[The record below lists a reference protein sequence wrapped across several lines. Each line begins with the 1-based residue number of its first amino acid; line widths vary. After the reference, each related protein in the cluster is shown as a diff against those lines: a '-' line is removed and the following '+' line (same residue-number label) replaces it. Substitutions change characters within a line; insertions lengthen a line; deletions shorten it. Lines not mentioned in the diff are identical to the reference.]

1 MHVLDEKKLLPL
13 LVIGIFSILSLFIYL
28 DKVLILLAVV
38 LFLCFDFVLYKLVKV
53 RLEIRMVFY
62 LLLLFIVLEQT
73 AGLDDSQN
81 QLKSLLNNIQKI
93 GLSAA
98 LFITVIKNRLPAVKE
113 VKIFTVLAVGFIT
126 VNFISTMTT
135 YHDLKIFISTT
146 LDYCKYFILVFIVLY
161 SRFNDE
167 DILKLLKLYS
177 PIIIIGF
184 ILALLQFMGIER
196 FFDMFRGIYNIQI
209 RSGIYRSIGFF
220 PYPIEFANYSCVLFC
235 LYYYLNKY
243 KYNNNFLLFISAI
256 LVLNILLT
264 GTRVT
269 LLALI
274 ATLILNS
281 FKSFKQALKISFFL
295 LILLLIMN
303 NFFNLKEVISDTK
316 TEYSSSTL
324 SPREYYIT
332 KGFDVLADYPLFGI
346 GFNTYGT
353 RYYRDIT
360 GDMIFNKYEVHAF
373 DWVKLSTTDTFVA
386 QILPEFGII
395 GVLLIILSCIFVYRR
410 YRYISKVDM
419 SNRAYLYIIIA
430 CLILSLNSSQVLFN
444 PHVGSLFW
452 ISIGMILSNY
462 IRVKLLEKNNLS
474 NPGSSLN

>member
-1 MHVLDEKKLLPL
+1 MHVLEEKKLLPL

-28 DKVLILLAVV
+28 DKALILLAIA

-62 LLLLFIVLEQT
+62 LLLLFIALEQT
-73 AGLDDSQN
+73 AGLDESQN

-93 GLSAA
+93 GLLAA
-98 LFITVIKNRLPAVKE
+98 LFITVVKNRLPAVKE
-113 VKIFTVLAVGFIT
+113 VRIFTVLAVSFIT
-126 VNFISTMTT
+126 INFISTMTT
-135 YHDLKIFISTT
+135 YHDFKIFISTT
-146 LDYCKYFILVFIVLY
+146 LDYCKYFTLVFIILY
-161 SRFNDE
+161 SRFDDK

-184 ILALLQFMGIER
+184 IIALLQFMGIER

-243 KYNNNFLLFISAI
+243 KYNNKFLLFISII

-281 FKSFKQALKISFFL
+281 FKSIKQALKISFFL
-295 LILLLIMN
+295 LILVIIMN
-303 NFFNLKEVISDTK
+303 SFFNLKEMISDTK
-316 TEYSSSTL
+316 MEYSSSTL

-332 KGFDVLADYPLFGI
+332 KGFDVFADYPVFGI

-360 GDMIFNKYEVHAF
+360 GDMIFNKYDVHAF
-373 DWVKLSTTDTFVA
+373 DWFKLSTTDTFVA
-386 QILPEFGII
+386 QILPEFGSI
-395 GVLLIILSCIFVYRR
+395 GVILIILSCIFVYRR
-410 YRYISKVDM
+410 YRYLNKIDM
-419 SNRAYLYIIIA
+419 SNRAYFYIIIS

-452 ISIGMILSNY
+452 ISVGMILSNY
-462 IRVKLLEKNNLS
+462 IRVKLLEKNNPS

>member
-28 DKVLILLAVV
+28 DKALILLAIV
-38 LFLCFDFVLYKLVKV
+38 LFLCFDFMLYKLAKA

-62 LLLLFIVLEQT
+62 LLLLFIVLEQA
-73 AGLDDSQN
+73 AGLDESQN
-81 QLKSLLNNIQKI
+81 QLKSLLNNIQKL
-93 GLSAA
+93 GLLAA
-98 LFITVIKNRLPAVKE
+98 LFITVVKNKLPSVKE
-113 VKIFTVLAVGFIT
+113 VRIFTALAVSFIAI
-126 VNFISTMTT
+126 NFISTMTT
-135 YHDLKIFISTT
+135 YYDFKIFISTT
-146 LDYCKYFILVFIVLY
+146 LDYCKYFTLVFIILY
-161 SRFNDE
+161 SRFDDK

-243 KYNNNFLLFISAI
+243 KYNNKFLFFISII

-281 FKSFKQALKISFFL
+281 FKSIKQALKISFFL
-295 LILLLIMN
+295 LILVIIMN
-303 NFFNLKEVISDTK
+303 SFFNLKEMISDTK

-332 KGFDVLADYPLFGI
+332 KGFDVFADYPVFGI

-360 GDMIFNKYEVHAF
+360 GDMIFNKYDVHAF
-373 DWVKLSTTDTFVA
+373 DWFKLSTTDTFVA
-386 QILPEFGII
+386 QILPEFGSI
-395 GVLLIILSCIFVYRR
+395 GVILIILSCIFVYRR
-410 YRYISKVDM
+410 YRYLNKIDM
-419 SNRAYLYIIIA
+419 SNRAYFYIIIS

-452 ISIGMILSNY
+452 ISVGMILSNY

-474 NPGSSLN
+474 NPPSLN